1 MVALTTVRLRTAD
14 ARSDES
20 LCLRAV
26 AGDDDAL
33 EKLFSK
39 YRAVIA
45 AQVRRYFPRGGFWL
59 DDCIG
64 EAVVRVLDRLPE
76 YCPELSSF
84 NHWSYL
90 LARSAVFAFLD
101 EHEDSWFE
109 VSLDALEEEM
119 LSAPGGPEERY
130 ASTRLNEEV
139 AKLDEEQGPAVDGYY
154 YDDKT
159 DEETAKTAGIDTRR
173 ANYRRHQGLK
183 AIRKGLTEVPFMSI
197 RPKLHHFRYSIEMN
211 HRRDASASAHLG
223 GEDGDSE

>member
-1 MVALTTVRLRTAD
+1 MSVCTRVRKRTAVGD
-14 ARSDES
+14 SDES
-20 LCLRAV
+20 LWLRAI

-33 EKLFSK
+33 EKLFRK

-59 DDCIG
+59 NDCIE
-64 EAVVRVLDRLPE
+64 EAVVRVLDYLPE
-76 YCPELSSF
+76 YQPELSSF

-90 LARSAVFAFLD
+90 LARSAVFAFLA
-101 EHEDSWFE
+101 EHEDSRYD
-109 VSLDALEEEM
+109 VSLDALEEGM
-119 LSAPGGPEERY
+119 VSAPGGPEEEY

-139 AKLDEEQGPAVDGYY
+139 ARLDAEQGPAVDGYY

-159 DEETAKTAGIDTRR
+159 DEETGETMGIVTRR
-173 ANYRRHQGLK
+173 ANYRRHQGLR
-183 AIRKGLTEVPFMSI
+183 AIRRGLSEVPFMSI

-223 GEDGDSE
+223 GEDGDNE